1 MLKQTRTYTD
11 YDGNERTEDFYFDL
25 SQAEIME
32 MELGTA
38 GGMQN
43 FLQKIIDAK
52 DVPELA
58 AAFKQIIL
66 KAYGK
71 KSDDG
76 RLFIKKPEYIDEFVA
91 CPAYSD
97 LYMELCTDSDKAA
110 AFMNAI
116 IPKIEEK
123 KETPATIAAVK
134 R

>member
-25 SQAEIME
+25 SKAELME
-32 MELGTA
+32 MELGIA

-43 FLQKIIDAK
+43 FLQRIIDAK

-58 AAFKQIIL
+58 KLFKMIVL

-76 RLFIKKPEYIDEFVA
+76 RLFVKKQEYTDEFVSS
-91 CPAYSD
+91 PAYSD
-97 LYMELCTDSDKAA
+97 IYMELCTDSDKAA

-116 IPKIEEK
+116 IPKLEET

-134 R
+134 K

>member
-1 MLKQTRTYTD
+1 MLKKTMTYTD
-11 YDGNERTEDFYFDL
+11 YDGNQRTEDFYFDL
-25 SQAEIME
+25 SKAEILE
-32 MELGTA
+32 MELGVS

-43 FLQKIIDAK
+43 FLQRIIDAK

-58 AAFKQIIL
+58 SIFKKIVL

-76 RLFIKKPEYIDEFVA
+76 RLFVKKQEYTDEFLA

-116 IPKIEEK
+116 IPKIEEM

>member
-32 MELGTA
+32 MELSTA

-43 FLQKIIDAK
+43 FLQKII
-52 DVPELA
+52 
-58 AAFKQIIL
+58 L

-71 KSDDG
+71 TSDDG

-91 CPAYSD
+91 CPVYSD

-134 R
+134 K